1 MMEVFLVEEDC
12 GFRFDRG
19 LGYIEKE
26 EGNEI

>member
-1 MMEVFLVEEDC
+1 MMEGFLVEDC

-19 LGYIEKE
+19 LGYIEKV